1 MLPRALAAVG
11 RMALTAYLGTT
22 LICVLIFDGWGAG
35 GFGSWSHAET
45 WWLVS
50 WIWLSWLIFAPAW
63 FTRFQFGPAEWLW
76 RSLTF
81 RRLQPMRLRG

>member
-35 GFGSWSHAET
+35 QFGSWSHAET
-45 WWLVS
+45 WRLTS
-50 WIWLSWLIFAPAW
+50 WIWLFWLIAASAW
-63 FTRFQFGPAEWLW
+63 FSFFRFGPMEWLW

-81 RRLQPMRLRG
+81 LRPQPMRERG